1 MKKVLYIS
9 VLILLMAL
17 AFYLDESGL
26 ITWQPLAMI
35 VAALAAPFRLV
46 WNMINNSE
54 EKIREKHERIRQ
66 REKQYQDTLESKIGR
81 RERRIEELDRQLNDL
96 ERQVERL
103 EQKRSEVEKIV
114 ERMNE
119 DELKRAVW
127 KYAGR

>member
-9 VLILLMAL
+9 ALILLMAL

>member
-1 MKKVLYIS
+1 MKKLLYFTVL
-9 VLILLMAL
+9 LLLMAL

-35 VAALAAPFRLV
+35 VAALAAPFRLI
-46 WNMINNSE
+46 WNLINDSE
-54 EKIREKHERIRQ
+54 EKIRKKHEQYRQ
-66 REKQYQDTLESKIGR
+66 RERQYQEMLENKIGR
-81 RERRIEELDRQLNDL
+81 REKRITELDQQLDDLQRQMEKL
-96 ERQVERL
+96 ER
-103 EQKRSEVEKIV
+103 KRSEVQKIV

>member
-1 MKKVLYIS
+1 MKKVLYLS
-9 VLILLMAL
+9 LLILLMAL

-54 EKIREKHERIRQ
+54 EKIRKKHQQLRQ
-66 REKQYQDTLESKIGR
+66 RERAYQDDLESKIGM
-81 RERRIEELDRQLNDL
+81 REKKIVKLDKQL
-96 ERQVERL
+96 ERL
-103 EQKRSEVEKIV
+103 EEQLEELERKRDRVAGVV

>member
-1 MKKVLYIS
+1 MKKLLYFVVL
-9 VLILLMAL
+9 LLLMAL

-46 WNMINNSE
+46 WNLINDSE
-54 EKIREKHERIRQ
+54 EKIREKHERLRQ
-66 REKQYQDTLESKIGR
+66 REKQYQDTLEDKIDQREKKIG
-81 RERRIEELDRQLNDL
+81 ELDRQLEDLQRQLEKL
-96 ERQVERL
+96 ER
-103 EQKRSEVEKIV
+103 KRGEVEKIV